1 MFIERPKFP
10 LGQILAT
17 PGAIEALEESGQT
30 INEFL
35 DRHVQGDWGELC
47 QEDWD
52 ENEYSLQEGFRLLS
66 AYTTLKGEKLWL
78 ITEADR
84 SSSTLLRPEEY

>member
-1 MFIERPKFP
+1 MAIPRFQ

-17 PGAIEALEESGQT
+17 PGALEALEDAGQT
-30 INEFL
+30 INDFL
-35 DRHVQGDWGELC
+35 DRHAQCDWGELC

-66 AYTTLKGEKLWL
+66 AYTTLKGEKLYL

>member
-17 PGAIEALEESGQT
+17 PGVIEALEESGQT